1 MVVALT
7 VPPPGVLVTR
17 TVDGTRVF
25 EVFKLGMAIERTL
38 EVVVLF
44 CARTRLL
51 IPIMQSRSCRKDIV
65 AIMVENRCL
74 AERTTGARLL
84 SFYKLKPP
92 L

>member
-1 MVVALT
+1 

-25 EVFKLGMAIERTL
+25 EVFKLAMVIERTF

-51 IPIMQSRSCRKDIV
+51 RPMMQSKSCKKDIV
-65 AIMVENRCL
+65 AIMVESC
-74 AERTTGARLL
+74 
-84 SFYKLKPP
+84 
-92 L
+92 